1 MSGFFKGEAM
11 GSKRRILVFGASYGS
26 LLAVKLLGAGHAV
39 TLVCRQAT
47 AQLINDEGIRVRMPV
62 SSGGEIVEV
71 DSRRLPG
78 NLSASTPSAIDFTG
92 YDLVVLAMQEP
103 QYCAP
108 ELRDSLAEVTR
119 AALPCLSI
127 MNMPPLPYL
136 GRVNGLGVE
145 SLRVAYTNPAVWNG
159 FDPALVTLCSPDP
172 QAFRPENERPNVLQV
187 RLATN
192 FKTARFASDTH
203 NAMLVELQ
211 NDIEAARFPID
222 DQAIALPVKL
232 KVHDSLFVP
241 FAKWAMLL
249 TGNYRCIQ
257 KHGMRS
263 IAAAVNEDAATV
275 RTVYEWVTQVCR
287 RLGADDQDLVAFDK
301 YVNAASSLTAPSS
314 AARALAGG
322 AVHIERVDRLVQA
335 VAADLR
341 MRSAEVDRT
350 VDLVDAWLTSNRRAS
365 RRRVQAPRAAS
376 VSTRPIS
383 SSAVA
388 TVP

>member
-1 MSGFFKGEAM
+1 M

-39 TLVCRQAT
+39 TLVCRPAT
-47 AQLINDEGIRVRMPV
+47 ARLIDSEGVRVRIPV
-62 SSGGEIVEV
+62 SPGGEVVEV
-71 DSRRLPG
+71 DSRRLSG
-78 NLSASTPSAIDFTG
+78 NLSTSTPSGIDITG

-108 ELRDSLAEVTR
+108 ELRDSLAEVAR
-119 AALPCLSI
+119 AALPCMSI

-136 GRVNGLGVE
+136 GRVAGLCVE
-145 SLRVAYTNPAVWNG
+145 PLRPAYTDAAVWNG

-192 FKTARFASDTH
+192 FKTARFASETH
-203 NAMLVELQ
+203 NAMLVGLQ
-211 NDIEAARFPID
+211 DDVETARFPIAG
-222 DQAIALPVKL
+222 QAIALPVKL

-249 TGNYRCIQ
+249 SGNYRCIQ
-257 KHGMRS
+257 KQGMRS
-263 IAAAVNEDAATV
+263 IAAAVHEDAATA
-275 RTVYEWVTQVCR
+275 RAVYEWVMQVCN
-287 RLGADDQDLVAFDK
+287 RLGADDHDLVAFDK
-301 YVNAASSLTAPSS
+301 YANAASSLTTPSS
-314 AARALAGG
+314 AARALAAG
-322 AVHIERVDRLVQA
+322 AVHIERVDRLVQG
-335 VAADLR
+335 VAANLG

-365 RRRVQAPRAAS
+365 GRRVQAPPAAS
-376 VSTRPIS
+376 VSTRPIP
-383 SSAVA
+383 SSAA
-388 TVP
+388 AAMPSA